1 MKISGNKRS
10 FWVYFGLICMI
21 AALILFSVLP
31 LVTAIVKEQNQSQ
44 PSNVTLVNTRL
55 EQEALGYQ
63 LVIEREPDNQ
73 TALRGLL
80 NIRLQQGDLEGVV
93 DPLARLSQLNPDI
106 IDYSLLLAQTQTQLQ
121 DYQGAQT
128 TYQKALQ
135 NHPANPAL
143 LKNWT
148 DMLISQNQGN
158 EAISVVKNQ
167 LNQPEIADKTALQLL
182 LGEIY
187 TSQGKTEKAIAVY
200 NQAIT
205 VDKEDFR
212 PVLAKA
218 ILLQQQKSPS
228 AEILFQQAIELA
240 PIQYKDQIKELSVQ
254 S

>member
-31 LVTAIVKEQNQSQ
+31 LISAIVKEQKQ
-44 PSNVTLVNTRL
+44 PNTVTVMDTRL

-80 NIRLQQGDLEGVV
+80 EIRLQQGNLEGVV
-93 DPLARLSQLNPDI
+93 DPLTRLSQLNPNL
-106 IDYSLLLAQTQTQLQ
+106 IDYSLLLAQTQAQLQ
-121 DYQGAQT
+121 DYQGAQL

-135 NHPANPAL
+135 NNPTNPL
-143 LKNWT
+143 ILKSWT
-148 DMLISQNQGN
+148 DMLISQNQAN
-158 EAISVVKNQ
+158 EAIAVVQRQ
-167 LNQPEIADKTALQLL
+167 LNQPNLTDKTALQLL

-187 TSQGKTEKAIAVY
+187 TSQGQTEEAIAAY

-205 VDKEDFR
+205 IDKQDFR

-218 ILLQQQKSPS
+218 ILLQQQKNPS
-228 AEILFQQAIELA
+228 ADILFRQAIELA
-240 PIQYKDQIKELSVQ
+240 PLQYKDQIKELATS
-254 S
+254 

>member
-21 AALILFSVLP
+21 AALVLFSVLP
-31 LVTAIVKEQNQSQ
+31 LISAIVKEQNQNQ
-44 PSNVTLVNTRL
+44 PSNVTVMDTRL
-55 EQEALGYQ
+55 QQEALGYQ
-63 LVIEREPDNQ
+63 LVIQREPDNQ
-73 TALRGLL
+73 TALKGLL

-106 IDYSLLLAQTQTQLQ
+106 VDYSLLLAQTQAQLQ
-121 DYQGAQT
+121 DYQGAQL
-128 TYQKALQ
+128 TYQKVLQ
-135 NHPANPAL
+135 NHPANPMI

-148 DMLISQNQGN
+148 DMLITQDKAN
-158 EAISVVKNQ
+158 EAISVVKQQ
-167 LNQPEIADKTALQLL
+167 LNQPNLPDKTALQLL

-187 TSQGKTEKAIAVY
+187 TSQGKTEEAIAVY

-205 VDKEDFR
+205 VDKKDFR

-218 ILLQQQKSPS
+218 IILQQQKNPS
-228 AEILFQQAIELA
+228 ADVLFQQAIELA
-240 PIQYKDQIKELSVQ
+240 PVQYKDQIKSLSVQ